1 MGKVK
6 EYYYDQLLMAEFDN
20 EYYGEFDGELNYE
33 NDDEEDDEI
42 MICENF

>member
-1 MGKVK
+1 MGKMK

-20 EYYGEFDGELNYE
+20 EYYGEFDDELDDDE
-33 NDDEEDDEI
+33 DEEDDEI